1 MTTATKLTLAR
12 IALIPVFLILLYWGF
27 PGAKWAALAVFI
39 VASLTDTLD
48 GYVARKYNQ
57 VSTVGKFL
65 DPLADKILVAA
76 AMCWLVEN
84 GQMWAWALA
93 AVLLREFA
101 VSGLRLIAA
110 ERGLVIAAAWSGKV
124 KTFATMV
131 CICFML
137 VFDRPW
143 LNILCQAVILVTTI
157 YSGAEYFI
165 KNKDVFR
172 DVK

>member
-48 GYVARKYNQ
+48 GYVARKYDQ

-137 VFDRPW
+137 VFNRPW
-143 LNILCQAVILVTTI
+143 LNILCQAVILGTTI
-157 YSGAEYFI
+157 YSGVEYFL
-165 KNKDVFR
+165 KNKAVF
-172 DVK
+172 KT